1 MNSRAKKPTKLQNT
15 QSFTIPSYKH
25 EQLYSQSYLRQN
37 QLLCRTTASE
47 HSQFHLQV
55 PYTTQELPLL
65 QPRLQ
70 PALEQKVLPAV
81 SHTSITVQWLH
92 NLIHQGG
99 EVPPFSSHKSK
110 KPLRSPWRALSV
122 FRELTRQDISGKRPQ
137 RHAKQALSRANA
149 ASAAFSTMVRFLSH
163 RLRVQ
168 STGCL

>member
-55 PYTTQELPLL
+55 LYTTQELPLL
-65 QPRLQ
+65 QPGLQ
-70 PALEQKVLPAV
+70 PALKQKVLPAV

-92 NLIHQGG
+92 DLIHQGG

-110 KPLRSPWRALSV
+110 KPLVTLESCFSFQGADQARHFRKATAEARRA
-122 FRELTRQDISGKRPQ
+122 
-137 RHAKQALSRANA
+137 
-149 ASAAFSTMVRFLSH
+149 STFKS
-163 RLRVQ
+163 Q
-168 STGCL
+168 CCTGCI